1 MALKTAPQIDSSVV
15 DLARNLAYL
24 FITTAKD
31 SWLTFSLYLL
41 AVRLELATKRR
52 EAG

>member
-24 FITTAKD
+24 FITTAEG
-31 SWLTFSLYLL
+31 SQLAVSLYLL
-41 AVRLELATKRR
+41 AVRLGLATKRR